1 MRRRVLLAAVLAPIV
16 LGACDVGPRYP
27 VSDTA
32 PIPPPKYA
40 DVGAGICDRL
50 NLPSLVLPIGEP
62 GRVKEEVTNHREAE
76 YVCRLDVDSDD
87 RWYGAEVSVGVS
99 LGEDSPDS
107 AEIITGNIEFA
118 TTHEVKPISGWWS
131 DGNEMVTTAPTD
143 PPSDAT
149 WMYVHTRVV
158 DSNLYVNISMTNQA
172 VKGWVERAA
181 TTGLGTA
188 VLRRLQQELEPAG

>member
-1 MRRRVLLAAVLAPIV
+1 MRPRVLLAAVLAPIA
-16 LGACDVGPRYP
+16 LGACDVGPQYP
-27 VSDTA
+27 VPETA
-32 PIPPPKYA
+32 PTPPAKYA
-40 DVGAGICDRL
+40 DVGPGICDRL
-50 NLPSLVLPIGEP
+50 NLPSLVLAIGEP
-62 GRVKEEVTNHREAE
+62 GRVKVEVSDIFEAD

-107 AEIITGNIEFA
+107 AEIYSDIDFA
-118 TTHEVKPISGWWS
+118 ETREVKPISGWWS
-131 DGNEMVTTAPTD
+131 DGNEQVATD
-143 PPSDAT
+143 PTEPRGAT

-158 DSNLYVNISMTNQA
+158 DSNLYVSISMTNQA